1 MPFCVSV
8 TRVGYPSVHD
18 QAATLVT
25 SLSHLSVSLCQAG
38 MSGTRVAC
46 LAPVWYIPLCVFV
59 QAGTSMQGWCFP
71 PHPFPAPCPLP
82 CPPQCPHISLQ
93 PQPAL
98 SPPESPAV
106 TLGMVTH

>member
-8 TRVGYPSVHD
+8 TRVGCPSVCN

-25 SLSHLSVSLCQAG
+25 SLSHPFVDLCQTG
-38 MSGTRVAC
+38 TSVTRVAC
-46 LAPVWYIPLCVFV
+46 LSPVWYIRLCVFV
-59 QAGTSMQGWCFP
+59 QAGTSMQGWYFP
-71 PHPFPAPCPLP
+71 PHASPCPRPVP
-82 CPPQCPHISLQ
+82 CPHVSLQ

-98 SPPESPAV
+98 SPLESAAV